1 MFSLYGNIYGGAI
14 AEDTAVLRQVV
25 KGSTNLPEKEKKKTL
40 AKIAK
45 IEKEQKEKSKPA
57 VDLRAM
63 YGN

>member
-1 MFSLYGNIYGGAI
+1 MFSLYGNVYGGAI
-14 AEDTAVLRQVV
+14 AEDTTVLRQVV
-25 KGSTNLPEKEKKKTL
+25 KGGNLPEKEKKKTL

-57 VDLRAM
+57 IDLRAM